1 MKGTAVARGRYLGSM
16 ADQRTRRPPLGDLS
30 RAAVI
35 AALIV
40 AAPLAMHA
48 QTPTPQSITAR
59 HDSLVGGRA
68 ALEAHQSVRMVGT
81 YSIPDAGIV
90 APLEIL
96 KLRPNKYLFRTTF
109 GPLGEILSGFDGTH
123 AWAVQPG
130 QGAIL
135 LEKEMA
141 KQVAEQSDF
150 FGDFHDLSRFAKVEL
165 AEDAEFEGRRVQ
177 RVRMVRATGDTIVEF
192 FDAASG
198 LSAGSI
204 TIVGGALGRSETTT
218 LVGEY
223 RDFGG
228 LKVATRIE
236 QRTPQYKLII
246 SIVSVEFDT
255 VDAAAVEP
263 PESVRA
269 LIKP

>member
-1 MKGTAVARGRYLGSM
+1 MIAAVA
-16 ADQRTRRPPLGDLS
+16 
-30 RAAVI
+30 AV
-35 AALIV
+35 IV
-40 AAPLAMHA
+40 AAPVAIRA
-48 QTPTPQSITAR
+48 QAPTPQSITAR

-68 ALEAHQSVRMVGT
+68 ALERHQSVRMVGT

-150 FGDFHDLSRFAKVEL
+150 FGDFHDLTRFAKVEL

-177 RVRMVRATGDTIVEF
+177 RVRMVRATGDTIMEF

-204 TIVGGALGRSETTT
+204 TIVGGPLGRSETTT

-228 LKVATRIE
+228 LQVATRIE

-246 SIVSVEFDT
+246 MIALVEFDT
-255 VDAAAVEP
+255 IVAADVEP